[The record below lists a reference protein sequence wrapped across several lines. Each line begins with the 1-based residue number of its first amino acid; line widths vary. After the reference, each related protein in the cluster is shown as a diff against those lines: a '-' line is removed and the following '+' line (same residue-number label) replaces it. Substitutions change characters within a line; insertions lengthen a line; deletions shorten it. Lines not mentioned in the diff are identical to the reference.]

1 MKTRDGMYSDVMDAD
16 APDRGAGLENVAPRQ
31 VKGIIEIP
39 EDIVMRHRDLLGH
52 VLEVLLR
59 QWGLATV
66 EVRIRPNNGEAP
78 GVVTGCTRQ
87 RLHLAGHCFPLA
99 LTYC

>member
-1 MKTRDGMYSDVMDAD
+1 MSARDRIRSDVVEAA
-16 APDRGAGLENVAPRQ
+16 APDQETSLDPMAPRP
-31 VKGIIEIP
+31 VKGTIDIP

-66 EVRIRPNNGEAP
+66 EVRIRPNNGEAR
-78 GVVTGCTRQ
+78 GVVNGSSQQ